1 MSYNSNS
8 YSPLDTQKL
17 NERVS
22 ALESNTGST
31 GTSENVYTTENAG
44 PIYVDNGDSALTG
57 NFLTIWE
64 MKQVEIGEIT
74 GATQIVPLEHRVILH
89 HDHFNVPVTSIEFG
103 INGPGE
109 EGDTNHLEE
118 LTLSF
123 VYSDGGLVVE
133 ERYTMGYTGDEGE
146 WEVQE
151 ESKDLPFPDD
161 NVDDGGGEA

>member
-1 MSYNSNS
+1 MSYNTT

-89 HDHFNVPVTSIEFG
+89 HDSFNAPVTSIEFS
-103 INGPGE
+103 ISDPGE
-109 EGDTNHLEE
+109 EGDTRHLES
-118 LTLSF
+118 LALSF
-123 VYSDGGLVVE
+123 VYSDSTQIVE
-133 ERYTMGYTGDEGE
+133 ERYTMGYTGDEGA
-146 WEVQE
+146 WEIVE
-151 ESKDLPFPDD
+151 TTNYWPLSDN

>member
-44 PIYVDNGDSALTG
+44 PIYVDNGDTALTG

-74 GATQIVPLEHRVILH
+74 GATQIVPLEFRVMLH
-89 HDHFNVPVTSIEFG
+89 HDYFNTPVTSIEFY
-103 INGPGE
+103 IQGPGE

-123 VYSDGGLVVE
+123 VYSDGGALIE
-133 ERYTMGYTGDEGE
+133 ERYTMGYTGDEGA
-146 WEVQE
+146 WEIVNAINYWP
-151 ESKDLPFPDD
+151 LPE
-161 NVDDGGGEA
+161 DDGGGEA

>member
-1 MSYNSNS
+1 MSYNTT

-64 MKQVEIGEIT
+64 IKQIEIGEIT

-103 INGPGE
+103 INGPAE

-118 LTLSF
+118 LNLSF

-133 ERYTMGYTGDEGE
+133 ERYSMGYTGDEGA
-146 WEVQE
+146 WEIVE
-151 ESKDLPFPDD
+151 TTNSWTPDD